1 MLKTRRR
8 GFQKLLRRGYD
19 RPTGVADMLKERS
32 ERIEQLKL
40 ARIDQMYDQLTEKG
54 ILPRKP
60 RAGEVSRIVYVERL
74 VHESG
79 AGVGIK
85 KHAQRGAYLF
95 VVGGCERTHHQTH
108 RPSHVIAYMRAAYT
122 FSGLAFE
129 KVRIALAPHKGS
141 FMSTSPRYAIE
152 SSEGTLASSMSIRL
166 PKPSTS

>member
-60 RAGEVSRIVYVERL
+60 RAGEVSRIV
-74 VHESG
+74 
-79 AGVGIK
+79 
-85 KHAQRGAYLF
+85 
-95 VVGGCERTHHQTH
+95 
-108 RPSHVIAYMRAAYT
+108 
-122 FSGLAFE
+122 
-129 KVRIALAPHKGS
+129 
-141 FMSTSPRYAIE
+141 
-152 SSEGTLASSMSIRL
+152 
-166 PKPSTS
+166 